1 MNLEENGIYTE
12 NGLRLTNFRFN
23 NPIPLFS
30 PENENR
36 LAGVEMQ
43 ISAPGLTE
51 SIVVQVNRPITKQIL
66 EAVETA
72 RVLVPVN
79 SGALDTYILE
89 QALANTEK
97 KFI

>member
-12 NGLRLTNFRFN
+12 NALRLTNFRFN

-36 LAGVEMQ
+36 LAGLEMQ
-43 ISAPGLTE
+43 ISAPGFTE
-51 SIVVQVNRPITKQIL
+51 TIVTDVNRPITKQIL
-66 EAVETA
+66 ETVETA